1 MSNVKALTITNMQM
15 IITKI
20 SCRIGQS
27 CKIRCDVM
35 ICTGIRELCCG
46 KNVPN
51 SKMRRELLGT
61 AVKLGTMRSCVA
73 EV

>member
-35 ICTGIRELCCG
+35 ICIGIRELCCG

>member
-46 KNVPN
+46 KNVSN